1 MGKASLLIRDVQPE
15 QHDRDG
21 NADCDREADR
31 RTELG
36 ACEPDPDAGQDHVH
50 RRNCAGAGEE
60 SLEGSRAKSERRH
73 GGFEMPIVVSRVEE
87 GERVRPEPSVVLSD
101 PSHMVQQ
108 PDAFHC
114 VPDHGDERELTEHE
128 QGREHGCDERRE
140 IAGPPDEAEGDQRAR
155 DRSHVQHRSP
165 HLLGDDGAPG
175 GLRREMLRRQGTH
188 ERRLRN
194 VLRHSAPLE
203 HFDVGRREHA
213 LDPLR
218 ARAHDARSGAPVR
231 SDTCPRRWQAPS
243 SMRPGRSTMAMRSLQ
258 TDYLVV
264 GAGAMGMAFTDAL
277 VDHADVHVTL
287 VDRRHTAGGHW
298 QDAYP
303 FVQLHQASVFY
314 GVASTVLGHGAV
326 QRSGPEVGLQERAR
340 QSEIQ
345 AYYDDLL
352 HRRFVGSDRVTFLGA
367 SEHHTDGSSQLVTS
381 RVSGETR
388 EIEVRRRVVDA
399 TYLSPTIPATTPP
412 PFGVADDVDV
422 VPINELARLEAAA
435 KTYVIVGSGKTATDG
450 IVWLLANGV
459 PQERIVWVRPR
470 EPWML
475 NRAVVQPDPAVAL
488 GLAADTL
495 AAAAD
500 AESLDDLFL
509 RLEDAGVMLRIDR
522 DVLPT
527 MAKTPTVGE

>member
-1 MGKASLLIRDVQPE
+1 
-15 QHDRDG
+15 
-21 NADCDREADR
+21 
-31 RTELG
+31 
-36 ACEPDPDAGQDHVH
+36 
-50 RRNCAGAGEE
+50 
-60 SLEGSRAKSERRH
+60 
-73 GGFEMPIVVSRVEE
+73 
-87 GERVRPEPSVVLSD
+87 
-101 PSHMVQQ
+101 
-108 PDAFHC
+108 
-114 VPDHGDERELTEHE
+114 
-128 QGREHGCDERRE
+128 
-140 IAGPPDEAEGDQRAR
+140 
-155 DRSHVQHRSP
+155 
-165 HLLGDDGAPG
+165 
-175 GLRREMLRRQGTH
+175 
-188 ERRLRN
+188 
-194 VLRHSAPLE
+194 
-203 HFDVGRREHA
+203 
-213 LDPLR
+213 
-218 ARAHDARSGAPVR
+218 
-231 SDTCPRRWQAPS
+231 
-243 SMRPGRSTMAMRSLQ
+243 MRSLQ

-352 HRRFVGSDRVTFLGA
+352 HRRFLGSDRVTFLGA

-509 RLEDAGVMLRIDR
+509 RLEAAGVMLRIDTE
-522 DVLPT
+522 VVPT
-527 MAKTPTVGE
+527 MAKTPTVGAWELEQLRTIEHVVRAGHIGHVTRHEIVLDDGVVPLAPGSLVVHCAASGLQYPPMVPVWGPDKIRLQTIRVGFPCFCAALAGFVEATRDDDRERNRVCPPNTLPDRPADWAQMQLRGTVAARTYGAEPDIAEWANACALNPARVEPWQRDEPAVQAAAARLADAAERGLSRMADLAHEPLPSVDRPGHH